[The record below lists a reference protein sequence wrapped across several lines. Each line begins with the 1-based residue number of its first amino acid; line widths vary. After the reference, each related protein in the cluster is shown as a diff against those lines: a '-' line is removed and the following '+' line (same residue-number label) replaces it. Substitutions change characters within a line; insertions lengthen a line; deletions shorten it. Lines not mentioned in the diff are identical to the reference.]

1 MKSDKREK
9 AIKYLTEEIRSL
21 RMAPKINGCGP
32 ENWAEQLEIME
43 TCLEAVRSAH
53 FADAGKMQPL
63 NFEQL
68 WKMDGQPVRIVC
80 DEAAKETTPGF
91 EPLEMIV
98 LVEYIKTAGCVI
110 LRNNIGGVS
119 EYYSDEELQQDGLTA
134 YAYPQAHIDRD
145 AWVNVRE
152 RLPEKE
158 GWYLVY
164 APGYHGNSHI
174 YGLSG
179 LAYSKFDPNYKR
191 HWGIERGTGG
201 GWAGIITHWMP
212 LPEPPDELEKR
223 LRG

>member
-1 MKSDKREK
+1 MTPDKRER

-21 RMAPKINGCGP
+21 RMAPQINGCGP
-32 ENWAEQLEIME
+32 ENWAEQLEVME
-43 TCLEAVRSAH
+43 TCLQAVRGHSN
-53 FADAGKMQPL
+53 QPL

-110 LRNNIGGVS
+110 LRNNIGGAS

-134 YAYPQAHIDRD
+134 YAYPPAHIDREALCGEWQGEAD
-145 AWVNVRE
+145 GYADGE
-152 RLPEKE
+152 
-158 GWYLVY
+158 LVY
-164 APGYHGNSHI
+164 DVWRCGDCGHI
-174 YGLSG
+174 EETD
-179 LAYSKFDPNYKR
+179 DPDLLPRFCPNCGR
-191 HWGIERGTGG
+191 AMTTEA
-201 GWAGIITHWMP
+201 WA
-212 LPEPPDELEKR
+212 ELDKR

>member
-1 MKSDKREK
+1 MTPDKRER
-9 AIKYLTEEIRSL
+9 AIKYLTEEIQSL
-21 RMAPKINGCGP
+21 RMAPQINGCGP

-134 YAYPQAHIDRD
+134 YAYPPAHIDRE
-145 AWVNVRE
+145 AWTAEWVDNDKSEEMMCKCSKCGYPVSYFWGKTEICPGCGRAMT
-152 RLPEKE
+152 PE
-158 GWYLVY
+158 
-164 APGYHGNSHI
+164 A
-174 YGLSG
+174 
-179 LAYSKFDPNYKR
+179 
-191 HWGIERGTGG
+191 
-201 GWAGIITHWMP
+201 WA
-212 LPEPPDELEKR
+212 ELEKR
-223 LRG
+223 LRGLSNG

>member
-1 MKSDKREK
+1 MTPDKRER

-21 RMAPKINGCGP
+21 RMAPQINGCPMTP
-32 ENWAEQLEIME
+32 EWADQLEVMK

-134 YAYPQAHIDRD
+134 YAYPPAHIDREVWTAEWIYPESKWSLPRCSKCECNSKD
-145 AWVNVRE
+145 AQYGHKDNFCPKCGRAMT
-152 RLPEKE
+152 PE
-158 GWYLVY
+158 
-164 APGYHGNSHI
+164 A
-174 YGLSG
+174 
-179 LAYSKFDPNYKR
+179 
-191 HWGIERGTGG
+191 
-201 GWAGIITHWMP
+201 WA
-212 LPEPPDELEKR
+212 ELEKR

>member
-1 MKSDKREK
+1 MTSDKREK

-21 RMAPKINGCGP
+21 RMAPQINGCGP
-32 ENWAEQLEIME
+32 ENWEEQLEIME

-53 FADAGKMQPL
+53 FAEAGKMQPL

-68 WKMDGQPVRIVC
+68 RKIDGKPVRIVY
-80 DEAAKETTPGF
+80 DEAAKETTPWF

-134 YAYPQAHIDRD
+134 YAYPPAHIDREALCGEWQGEAD
-145 AWVNVRE
+145 GYADGE
-152 RLPEKE
+152 
-158 GWYLVY
+158 LVY
-164 APGYHGNSHI
+164 DVWRCGDCGHI
-174 YGLSG
+174 EETD
-179 LAYSKFDPNYKR
+179 DPDLLPRFCPNCGR
-191 HWGIERGTGG
+191 AMTPEA
-201 GWAGIITHWMP
+201 WA
-212 LPEPPDELEKR
+212 ELEKR

>member
-1 MKSDKREK
+1 MTSEKREK

-21 RMAPKINGCGP
+21 RMAPEINGCPMTP
-32 ENWAEQLEIME
+32 EWAEQLEIME
-43 TCLEAVRSAH
+43 TCLEAVRSTH

-134 YAYPQAHIDRD
+134 YAYHPAHIDRE
-145 AWVNVRE
+145 AWTECDRCKG
-152 RLPEKE
+152 KE
-158 GWYLVY
+158 NALDQFRSHDFQIDGSEIYFHDTENGWEGEEIHFC
-164 APGYHGNSHI
+164 PWCG
-174 YGLSG
+174 
-179 LAYSKFDPNYKR
+179 R
-191 HWGIERGTGG
+191 
-201 GWAGIITHWMP
+201 P
-212 LPEPPDELEKR
+212 LTEEAWDELEKR

>member
-1 MKSDKREK
+1 MTSDKREL

-21 RMAPKINGCGP
+21 RMAPQINGCGP
-32 ENWAEQLEIME
+32 ENWAEQLEVME

-134 YAYPQAHIDRD
+134 YAYPPAHIDRE
-145 AWVNVRE
+145 AWTAEWVDNDKSEEMMCKCSKCGYPVSYFWGKTEICPGCGRAMT
-152 RLPEKE
+152 PE
-158 GWYLVY
+158 
-164 APGYHGNSHI
+164 A
-174 YGLSG
+174 
-179 LAYSKFDPNYKR
+179 
-191 HWGIERGTGG
+191 
-201 GWAGIITHWMP
+201 WA
-212 LPEPPDELEKR
+212 ELEKR

>member
-1 MKSDKREK
+1 MTSDKREK

-21 RMAPKINGCGP
+21 RMAPQINGCGP

-43 TCLEAVRSAH
+43 TCLEAVRSVH

-134 YAYPQAHIDRD
+134 YAYPPAHIDRE
-145 AWVNVRE
+145 AWTAEWVDNDKSEEMMCKCSKCGYPVSYFWGKTEICPGCGRAMT
-152 RLPEKE
+152 PE
-158 GWYLVY
+158 
-164 APGYHGNSHI
+164 A
-174 YGLSG
+174 
-179 LAYSKFDPNYKR
+179 
-191 HWGIERGTGG
+191 
-201 GWAGIITHWMP
+201 WA
-212 LPEPPDELEKR
+212 ELEKR

>member
-1 MKSDKREK
+1 MTPDKRER

-21 RMAPKINGCGP
+21 RMAPQINGCPMTP
-32 ENWAEQLEIME
+32 EWADQLEVMK

-134 YAYPQAHIDRD
+134 YAYPPAHIDREALCGEWQGEAD
-145 AWVNVRE
+145 GYADGE
-152 RLPEKE
+152 
-158 GWYLVY
+158 LVY
-164 APGYHGNSHI
+164 DVWRCGDCGHI
-174 YGLSG
+174 EETD
-179 LAYSKFDPNYKR
+179 DPDLLPRFCPNCGR
-191 HWGIERGTGG
+191 AMTPEA
-201 GWAGIITHWMP
+201 WA
-212 LPEPPDELEKR
+212 ELDKR